1 MLVEIFVVWRFCIG
15 KNDAIKKHERSEWV
29 QNGRSRDW
37 SVISV

>member
-15 KNDAIKKHERSEWV
+15 KTDVVKKSEHSEWV
-29 QNGRSRDW
+29 QNGQSRER